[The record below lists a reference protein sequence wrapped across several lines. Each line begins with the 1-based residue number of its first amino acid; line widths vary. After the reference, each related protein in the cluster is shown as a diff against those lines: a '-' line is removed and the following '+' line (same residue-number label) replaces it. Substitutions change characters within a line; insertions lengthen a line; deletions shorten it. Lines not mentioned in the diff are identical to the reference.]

1 MAAMFSKTDLAIIL
15 VVVIGALCA
24 GLYFAWIQP
33 IQAIVA
39 IVILVVAAIALTI
52 FTQ

>member
-1 MAAMFSKTDLAIIL
+1 MAAMFSKTDLAIIF

-24 GLYFAWIQP
+24 ALSQGWIQP

-39 IVILVVAAIALTI
+39 VVILVVAAVGLTL
-52 FTQ
+52 FT